1 MRKPHLNAD
10 KQARSQRAQ
19 QSAER
24 LRKQRER
31 GSKKFDVKRGNVHN
45 GASRGQSGQQQRH

>member
-10 KQARSQRAQ
+10 KQARSQRAK

-31 GSKKFDVKRGNVHN
+31 GSPKFIDKRSNVHN
-45 GASRGQSGQQQRH
+45 GASRGQSGQQRH